1 MEGHRMAV
9 TEMSVVGIGFLG
21 EVGREETKRVGREYQ
36 ETIPSA
42 AAMFF
47 SRMTAT
53 DVSRTSRRTLAS
65 D

>member
-1 MEGHRMAV
+1 MAV
-9 TEMSVVGIGFLG
+9 TEMSVLGIGFLG

-47 SRMTAT
+47 FQE
-53 DVSRTSRRTLAS
+53 
-65 D
+65 